1 MSKLEELIS
10 ELCPDGVEYKTLGE
24 IATDIYRGSG
34 ITRDQVTPTGTPCV
48 RYGEIYT
55 TYGIWFEKCVS
66 FTNENT
72 ITNKKYFK
80 YGDLL
85 FVMANLARHLKI
97 DPEAALKKANS
108 KFQRRF
114 AHIEARL
121 AEQGIPLAE
130 AGLERMD
137 ALWNEARAADKKRT

>member
-1 MSKLEELIS
+1 MSKLEGLIN
-10 ELCPDGVEYKTLGE
+10 ELCPDGVVYKTLGE

-85 FVMANLARHLKI
+85 FAITGESVEEIAKSCVYIGQDHCCPR
-97 DPEAALKKANS
+97 
-108 KFQRRF
+108 
-114 AHIEARL
+114 
-121 AEQGIPLAE
+121 
-130 AGLERMD
+130 
-137 ALWNEARAADKKRT
+137 